1 MVTAAE
7 GEKNIGNLSVHIQS
21 LEMMDENSRIEIIV
35 VQHHFL
41 TWNAAESILG

>member
-7 GEKNIGNLSVHIQS
+7 SEKNIGNLSVHFQS
-21 LEMMDENSRIEIIV
+21 LEMMDENRGLEIIV

-41 TWNAAESILG
+41 TWNAVESILG